1 MPPTPRPPPPP
12 THICTD
18 SVVLF
23 LGQKLFIAPLTDTP
37 APEHSLHPPCT
48 HSISAC
54 SLALCCPTAHL
65 SITQWLTWLF
75 DECTVLL
82 GKDERN
88 RLAQQNFRGALTLP
102 FLEVLPGL
110 CCLIIINFCT
120 ELQFSK
126 ASYVHNSIHP
136 HSKAKR
142 WVSPSSPPHSHCYP
156 HPYATEESK
165 IQRKGMVPFHTA
177 RADTL
182 AF

>member
-1 MPPTPRPPPPP
+1 MSFFWVRNYSLHPSQTP
-12 THICTD
+12 
-18 SVVLF
+18 
-23 LGQKLFIAPLTDTP
+23 P

-48 HSISAC
+48 HSISAR

-126 ASYVHNSIHP
+126 AFYVHNSIHP
-136 HSKAKR
+136 HSKAMR